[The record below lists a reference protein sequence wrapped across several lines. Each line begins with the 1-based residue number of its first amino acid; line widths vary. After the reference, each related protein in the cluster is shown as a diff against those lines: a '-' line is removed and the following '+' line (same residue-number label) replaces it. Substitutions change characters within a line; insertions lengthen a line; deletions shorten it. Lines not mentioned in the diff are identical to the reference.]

1 MKRILIFSGTTEG
14 RRITEFLDGRNVK
27 VYVSTAT
34 EYGKECAGE
43 HENAEVFFGRMDQKQ
58 MAEMIKE
65 KQINL
70 VIDATHPFAQLV
82 TGEIKKACEISGSQY
97 LRCLREAI
105 GAVPDEENRVIW
117 VQSVEDA
124 VEYLQNTEGKIL
136 ITTGSKELM
145 KYTKLANYKE
155 RCFARVLSTEQ
166 AVKESVTLGF
176 EGKHLIA
183 MQGPFSKEMNVAT
196 IHQTGAKYFV
206 TKESGKAGGFGEKVQ
221 AVKETG
227 SILVVVGR
235 PKETG
240 KDLEETCEW
249 LGNWLSKKEA
259 EKISI

>member
-27 VYVSTAT
+27 VYVSAAT
-34 EYGKECAGE
+34 EYGKECTGE

-58 MAEMIKE
+58 MA
-65 KQINL
+65 
-70 VIDATHPFAQLV
+70 
-82 TGEIKKACEISGSQY
+82 GEIRRACEISGVQY
-97 LRCLREAI
+97 LRCLREKME
-105 GAVPDEENRVIW
+105 AVPDEADRVIW
-117 VQSVEDA
+117 AQSVEDA

-136 ITTGSKELM
+136 ITTGSKELI
-145 KYTKLANYKE
+145 KYTKLTEYKE

-166 AVKESVTLGF
+166 AVMESVALGF

-221 AVKETG
+221 AAKETG
-227 SILVVVGR
+227 AVLVAVGR

-240 KDLEETCEW
+240 RTFSEVCKWLEKN
-249 LGNWLSKKEA
+249 L
-259 EKISI
+259 

>member
-27 VYVSTAT
+27 VYVSAAT
-34 EYGKECAGE
+34 EYGKECTGE

-65 KQINL
+65 KQIDL

-82 TGEIKKACEISGSQY
+82 TGEIRGSCEISGVQY
-97 LRCLREAI
+97 LRCLREEMEAM
-105 GAVPDEENRVIW
+105 PDEADRVIW
-117 VQSVEDA
+117 AQSVEDA

-136 ITTGSKELM
+136 ITTGSKELI
-145 KYTKLANYKE
+145 KYTKLTEYKE

-166 AVKESVTLGF
+166 AVMESVALGF

-221 AVKETG
+221 AAKETG
-227 SILVVVGR
+227 AVLVAVGR

-240 KDLEETCEW
+240 RTFSEVCKWLEKN
-249 LGNWLSKKEA
+249 L
-259 EKISI
+259 

>member
-27 VYVSTAT
+27 VYVSAAT
-34 EYGKECAGE
+34 EYGKECTGE

-58 MAEMIKE
+58 MTEMIKE
-65 KQINL
+65 KQIDL

-82 TGEIKKACEISGSQY
+82 TGEIRRACEISGVQY
-97 LRCLREAI
+97 LRCLREEMEA
-105 GAVPDEENRVIW
+105 APDEADRVIW
-117 VQSVEDA
+117 AQSVEDA

-136 ITTGSKELM
+136 ITTGSKELI
-145 KYTKLANYKE
+145 KYTKLTEYKE

-166 AVKESVTLGF
+166 AVMESVALGF

-206 TKESGKAGGFGEKVQ
+206 TKESGKAGGFGE
-221 AVKETG
+221 
-227 SILVVVGR
+227 
-235 PKETG
+235 
-240 KDLEETCEW
+240 
-249 LGNWLSKKEA
+249 
-259 EKISI
+259 

>member
-27 VYVSTAT
+27 VYVSAAT
-34 EYGKECAGE
+34 EYGKECTGE

-65 KQINL
+65 KQIDL

-82 TGEIKKACEISGSQY
+82 TGEKME
-97 LRCLREAI
+97 
-105 GAVPDEENRVIW
+105 AVPDEADRVIW
-117 VQSVEDA
+117 AQSVEDA

-136 ITTGSKELM
+136 ITTGSKELI
-145 KYTKLANYKE
+145 KYTKLTEYKE

-166 AVKESVTLGF
+166 AVMESVALGF

-221 AVKETG
+221 AAKETG
-227 SILVVVGR
+227 AVLVAVGR

-240 KDLEETCEW
+240 RTFSEVCKWLEKN
-249 LGNWLSKKEA
+249 L
-259 EKISI
+259 